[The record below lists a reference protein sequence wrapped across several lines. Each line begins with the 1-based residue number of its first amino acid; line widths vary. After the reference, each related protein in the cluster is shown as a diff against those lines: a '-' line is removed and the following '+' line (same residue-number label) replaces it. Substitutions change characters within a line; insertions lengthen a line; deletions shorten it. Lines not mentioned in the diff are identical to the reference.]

1 MKKTHQFVFYRI
13 SFAFTLVFTWLA
25 CFVFAQE
32 HSEQAKAAG
41 EHGAKQAAEGS
52 GLLQTLGID
61 PKVIAIQFV
70 GFIFLFFVLKKL
82 LFERIIEHVQ
92 KRKDDISTAFET
104 MEQERA
110 EIERLKEEYKKHLE
124 KIEDE
129 GREVIAKAIKEA
141 QQHKQELLDEAKAE
155 HDKLVEKAKREIEL
169 EKEKVLVT
177 IQEEVANLTILC
189 AEKVIGETLDETKH
203 KRLVLDVISD
213 IGKAR
218 H

>member
-1 MKKTHQFVFYRI
+1 MKTRMKRWTEKT
-13 SFAFTLVFTWLA
+13 LLA
-25 CFVFAQE
+25 CAGMIFFANNFVFAQE
-32 HSEQAKAAG
+32 HGEAA
-41 EHGAKQAAEGS
+41 EHAAAEGG

-82 LFERIIEHVQ
+82 LFERILEFVQ
-92 KRKDDISTAFET
+92 KRKEEISTAFET
-104 MEQERA
+104 MEEERA

-129 GREVIAKAIKEA
+129 GRELIAKAVKEG
-141 QQHKQELLDEAKAE
+141 QLHKQELLEQAKSEA
-155 HDKLVEKAKREIEL
+155 DKLVEKAKREIEL
-169 EKEKVLVT
+169 EKEKALVT
-177 IQEEVANLTILC
+177 IQEEVATLSILC

-213 IGKAR
+213 ISKAK